1 MTGVIYSVND
11 ISGIPILYV
20 NSDDVVFIDGTL
32 KINSVSVSGLTS
44 TTTLTSILKTFC
56 SGAFFD
62 YYVQNGSNMR
72 IGTVM
77 TVWDGTNIT
86 YTDYS
91 TTDIGDTSPVSM
103 STAIVSTNV
112 NFVATITSGTW
123 VIKLAIRLI

>member
-1 MTGVIYSVND
+1 
-11 ISGIPILYV
+11 
-20 NSDDVVFIDGTL
+20 
-32 KINSVSVSGLTS
+32 
-44 TTTLTSILKTFC
+44 
-56 SGAFFD
+56 
-62 YYVQNGSNMR
+62 MR